1 MFVTITE
8 KLILLEGKKGLM
20 GGLIVERLKALTW
33 TSASGYQ
40 GVTTIRLTSP
50 QE

>member
-1 MFVTITE
+1 MFITITE

-20 GGLIVERLKALTW
+20 GGSVVEWLKALSW

-40 GVTTIRLTSP
+40 LTSP